1 MSSDFYL
8 PELVPGQGE
17 VGLLRLSQST
27 SETPTAP
34 SMVMAPFS
42 AVSMFTESVLQLC
55 LFGTVTVAKPCVN
68 HQSKRQKSN
77 SP

>member
-1 MSSDFYL
+1 
-8 PELVPGQGE
+8 
-17 VGLLRLSQST
+17 
-27 SETPTAP
+27 
-34 SMVMAPFS
+34 MVMAPFS
-42 AVSMFTESVLQLC
+42 AVSMFTESILQLC